1 MANFDYPMSLE
12 NPYTFVDPFQVSID
26 FSVRNLRR
34 QNETTI
40 DDIPL
45 PPFNSLSQQQYVSY
59 VPSSFVPPR
68 RQPSSSYYSSAV
80 SRISSKQSRSPPPA
94 STSSR
99 NTFGIEVV
107 TRSPKDRRSHPRM
120 PSPQLRG
127 SRSSFLLRRSD
138 REALHDSSVSQNSNL
153 HQAAS
158 GSTHPDIEQPPISGS
173 GSDGSRASHRRKNL
187 PIDRRSHEEARSSRE
202 PEVFLE
208 PRNSDARFSSNAIS
222 FYKPPTRSSE
232 VALASSSPYLGSYF
246 PRPVRDPIKHEHPIP
261 SAPEP
266 PLVHP
271 HRYSPSL
278 MACIFAFLLDTLP
291 RQIYLNL
298 MLRLPQLYFS
308 HVIRIFED
316 AEMSMPEIKKMA
328 LGANNYLKD
337 PTTSKILESGFAS
350 PRYDNLSRSWR
361 AFIDSLMKEWK
372 TMNII
377 SVLLLS

>member
-1 MANFDYPMSLE
+1 MANVDYPMSLE
-12 NPYTFVDPFQVSID
+12 NPYTFVDPFQVSIN

-34 QNETTI
+34 HQETTI

-45 PPFNSLSQQQYVSY
+45 PPPNLLPQQYVSY
-59 VPSSFVPPR
+59 VPSSVPPR
-68 RQPSSSYYSSAV
+68 REPSPSYDSSAM
-80 SRISSKQSRSPPPA
+80 SRISSKKSRSPSA
-94 STSSR
+94 SSSR
-99 NTFGIEVV
+99 NTFGIEVTSGRKDRSHRRRGSRV
-107 TRSPKDRRSHPRM
+107 SSPK
-120 PSPQLRG
+120 LRG
-127 SRSSFLLRRSD
+127 SRSSFLLPQSD
-138 REALHDSSVSQNSNL
+138 REAPPDSSDSRTSHL

-158 GSTHPDIEQPPISGS
+158 SSAHHDIEHPISPNSSS
-173 GSDGSRASHRRKNL
+173 GSDRNRASHRRRNL
-187 PIDRRSHEEARSSRE
+187 PVDRAEARGSRE
-202 PEVFLE
+202 LEIFLE
-208 PRNSDARFSSNAIS
+208 HRHSVARFSSNAIS

-232 VALASSSPYLGSYF
+232 VALPSSSPYLAGYLH
-246 PRPVRDPIKHEHPIP
+246 RPIHDPIKHEHPIP
-261 SAPEP
+261 SAPQP

-271 HRYSPSL
+271 HHHSLSL
-278 MACIFAFLLDTLP
+278 MTYILAFLLDTLP

-298 MLRLPQLYFS
+298 MLRLPQLYFT

-337 PTTSKILESGFAS
+337 PTISKALHLESG

-361 AFIDSLMKEWK
+361 AFIDSLMREWK